1 MTSPVLRTAVG
12 NYGHT
17 TPLKDGTIESHA
29 FEMEHIEVSPVTSIF
44 RRMVRG
50 LEFDVAEMALST
62 YLCARAH
69 GKQFTGIPVFLTR
82 AFYHGGLVVNRR
94 SGIETPRDLEG
105 KRVGVRSYTLTPG
118 VWTRGLLQT
127 EYGVDLDA
135 VTWVLS
141 GDEHVAE
148 YVAPSNVVSSPNS
161 DLGEMLLSGEI
172 DAAIGAGAVDS
183 PDIVPLFDGP
193 ADADAAWHRK
203 TGIYPISHMVVVK
216 NEALDSNSDLA
227 HELCSTFQ
235 AAKSLYMERLNSGDA
250 DTPADRALLNMA
262 EIVGDDPIPFGV
274 ETSRATLEAFVRFNV
289 DQKVIPESV
298 AVEEL
303 FPAATLALA

>member
-1 MTSPVLRTAVG
+1 MTNLALQTAVG

-17 TPLKDGTIESHA
+17 TPLKDGTIVSSM
-29 FEMEHIEVSPVTSIF
+29 FDMEHVEVSPVTSIF

-69 GKQFTGIPVFLTR
+69 GKAFTGVPIFLTR
-82 AFYHGGLVVNRR
+82 AFYHGGIVVNRR
-94 SGIETPRDLEG
+94 SGIESPRDLEG
-105 KRVGVRSYTLTPG
+105 KRFGVRSYTLTPG

-161 DLGEMLLSGEI
+161 DLGEMLRSGEI
-172 DAAIGAGAVDS
+172 DAAVGAGTVDS
-183 PDIVPLFDGP
+183 EDIVPLFDEP
-193 ADADAAWHRK
+193 DQLDAEWHRK
-203 TGIYPISHMVVVK
+203 TGVYPISHMLVVK
-216 NEALDSNSDLA
+216 NAALDSNPDLA
-227 HELCSTFQ
+227 EELCGVFG
-235 AAKSLYMERLNSGDA
+235 AAKAFYMGRLRAGDEA
-250 DTPADRALLNMA
+250 GPADRALLNMA
-262 EIVGDDPIPFGV
+262 QIVGDDPIPYGL
-274 ETSRATLEAFVRFNV
+274 ESSRTTLETFVRFNV
-289 DQKVIPESV
+289 EQKVIPEGV
-298 AVEEL
+298 AVAEL
-303 FPAATLALA
+303 FPEATLGLG